1 MSEHT
6 DTNLDRIVEGIKA
19 EYTKIARIPPQAT
32 EVIFQQRLEDSL
44 SRHTAPDQAIAHAAG
59 NLKGYVEAVKI
70 TRRAAHSF
78 RNRFPYNRWFN
89 KGDDTENSYKNLLI
103 QDGGFPETL
112 AASFAAGYAQ
122 AMKEHEE
129 NLVSHLPQHS

>member
-6 DTNLDRIVEGIKA
+6 DPNLERIVDGIKA

-32 EVIFQQRLEDSL
+32 EIIFQQRLEESL
-44 SRHTAPDQAIAHAAG
+44 KNHVAADHALARAAG
-59 NLKGYVEAVKI
+59 WMKGRAESEKI

-78 RNRFPYNRWFN
+78 RNRFPYNRWFSR
-89 KGDDTENSYKNLLI
+89 GDDTETRYKKSLI
-103 QDGGFPETL
+103 DDGGFPEAL
-112 AASFAAGYAQ
+112 AAPFAAGYAN

-129 NLVSHLPQHS
+129 NLVSHLPQRS